1 VSSIYRRVIRIGEKS
16 IGITL
21 PRRWLDTINVGI
33 GDVVEINL
41 VGKVIVIKPITQ
53 AGGETNEVSI
63 SLSGTADETTRVI
76 IASYIEGYDNIE
88 LIGQKDTI
96 RRAFSSV
103 ENKLP
108 GSLML
113 ESDGSVL
120 IKVAT
125 SESNVDLNEVINSMA
140 NILNSMFDKFIDY
153 LNTNIINQLNE
164 VLELDNQMDK
174 LYFLALRTI
183 KKLSFRD
190 PKRAID
196 DTIVV
201 KNLEHAADALDRL
214 SNAFM
219 RVQPTQC
226 RREISEKLRD
236 VWTYIMKAV
245 YAYLDNNIGNA
256 LRVLL
261 DRERMLNNMLEL
273 ANMGCVN
280 LSDLLTAVIHEG
292 QLIVALAADIAEASF
307 SRHVRSIAKPIKVP
321 TGGELSSEE

>member
-153 LNTNIINQLNE
+153 LNTNMINQLNE

-226 RREISEKLRD
+226 RRETSEKLRD

-321 TGGELSSEE
+321 TGEELSSEE